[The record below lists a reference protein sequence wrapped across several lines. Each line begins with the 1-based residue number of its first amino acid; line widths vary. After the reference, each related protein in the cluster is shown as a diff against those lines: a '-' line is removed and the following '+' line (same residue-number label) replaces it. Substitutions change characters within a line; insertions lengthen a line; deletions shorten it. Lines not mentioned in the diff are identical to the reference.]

1 MGSISISINDLLN
14 FSGEEL
20 VAVGLSFRVALWCA
34 ILTLPPSVMIAWWLA
49 RKNFKGKS
57 IAEGFFN
64 LPLVLPPVATGF
76 ILLLLL
82 GKNGFIGKY
91 LNEWFGIKLAFSFY
105 AAIIASIVVSFP
117 LAIRA
122 IRLSIEMIDPA
133 YEEAAKTLGANS
145 LQTFFRITLPLA
157 LPGIVSGF
165 VLAFARSLGEFG
177 ATIIFAGNISGETQT
192 IPLALFNEIQIPGH
206 ETSAF
211 RLLLVAVVFSFAAM
225 SFSEFLVKKLHHH
238 Q

>member
-1 MGSISISINDLLN
+1 MNELLN
-14 FSGEEL
+14 FSEDEL
-20 VAVGLSFRVALWCA
+20 IAIGLSFRVAFWCA
-34 ILTLPPSVMIAWWLA
+34 VCILPPSVLLAWWLA
-49 RKNFKGKS
+49 RKRFRGKS
-57 IAEGFFN
+57 IIEGFVN

-82 GKNGFIGKY
+82 GSNGLIGKY
-91 LNEWFGIKLAFSFY
+91 LYAWFGIKLAFSFY
-105 AAIIASIVVSFP
+105 AAVIASMVVSFP

-122 IRLSIEMIDPA
+122 IRLSIEMVDPG

-145 LQTFFRITLPLA
+145 LQSFIRITLPLA
-157 LPGIVSGF
+157 LPGIISGF

-206 ETSAF
+206 ETAAF
-211 RLLLVAVVFSFAAM
+211 RLLMVAVIFSFVAM
-225 SFSEFLVKKLHHH
+225 SFSEFLVKKLHRRK
-238 Q
+238 